1 MSPDRSRTNLP
12 IPDPQHVGLTTYD
25 AKDPDTT
32 FPPIEPLRP
41 PAGAPNVL
49 LVLLDDVGFGASSAY
64 GGPCDTPTAERLAA
78 GGLSFTRFHTTALC
92 APTRAALL
100 TGRNHHSVGMGA
112 VPDLAT
118 SAPGYNSMRPKA
130 AAPLAETLRLNG
142 YSTAQFGKCHEVPMW
157 ENSPVGPFD
166 LWPTGSGFE
175 YFYGFI
181 GGGTNQWYP
190 GLYEGISPVEPTRTP
205 EQGYHL
211 TEDLADRT
219 IAWIRQQKSLAPDK
233 PFFAYFAPGATHAP
247 HHAPKEWIDGYRG
260 RFDAGW
266 DALREET
273 FARQQALGVIPAD
286 AELTAR
292 PEEIPAWDDI
302 DDELKPVLARQM
314 EVYAGFLSH
323 ADHQVGRLVDALED
337 LEILE
342 DTLVL
347 YLIGDNGA
355 SAEGTPH
362 GTFNELLVFNQSM
375 DLETTEFLKA
385 HIDEFGTPAANNHY
399 AVGWAHA
406 TCTPYQ
412 WTKQVASHFG
422 GTRNGMIAH
431 WPAGFDARSETRDQ
445 FHHVTDIAPTVL
457 DAAGIPP
464 PTFVHGIQQMP
475 LHGVS
480 MRYCFDD
487 ARAPGRHE
495 TQYFEIVCNRGIY
508 HQGWTAVTR
517 HSIPWLAAETPAFDD
532 DTWELYDTT
541 TDWSQAHDLA
551 AQYPEKL
558 RDLQRLFLIEAVKYG
573 ALPLDDRRVERF
585 LAVIAGRPELVTGSS
600 QLLFGGMGRLS
611 ESSVINTKNTSHS
624 VTADIEVPEG
634 APSGVFIAQGGAFGG
649 WSLYLL
655 EGRPT
660 YCYNLFGI
668 RRTFVR
674 GVDEVGAG
682 THQVRAE
689 FDYDGG
695 LGGAATVTLFVDGSP
710 VGEGHLERTT
720 PLVYSYDET
729 TDIGCDN
736 GSTVSDEY
744 DEATSRFSGVVNWV
758 EIDIG
763 IDDADHVISADERWR
778 VSMARQ

>member
-1 MSPDRSRTNLP
+1 MATDRPRTNLP
-12 IPDPQHVGLTTYD
+12 IPDPQHVGVTTYD
-25 AKDPDTT
+25 AKDPDTDY
-32 FPPIEPLRP
+32 PAIERLRP
-41 PAGAPNVL
+41 PEGAPNVL
-49 LVLLDDVGFGASSAY
+49 LILLDDVGFGASSAF
-64 GGPCDTPTAERLAA
+64 GGPCQAPTAERLAA
-78 GGLSFTRFHTTALC
+78 EGLSFTRFHTTALC
-92 APTRAALL
+92 APTRASLL

-118 SAPGYNSMRPKA
+118 SAPGYNSVRPRA

-166 LWPTGSGFE
+166 QWPTGSGFE

-181 GGGTNQWYP
+181 GGGTNQWFP
-190 GLYEGISPVEPTRTP
+190 GLYEGTTPVEPTKTP
-205 EQGYHL
+205 DEGYHL
-211 TEDLADRT
+211 TEDLADRA
-219 IAWIRQQKSLAPDK
+219 IAWIRQQKTLAPDK

-247 HHAPKEWIDGYRG
+247 HHVPTEWIDRYRG

-266 DALREET
+266 DVLRQEI
-273 FARQQALGVIPAD
+273 FARQKELGVIPAD
-286 AELTAR
+286 ADLTDR
-292 PEEIPAWDDI
+292 PQEIPAWEDI
-302 DDELKPVLARQM
+302 DEDLKPVLARQM
-314 EVYAGFLSH
+314 EVFAGFLSH
-323 ADHQVGRLVDALED
+323 TDHHAGRLIDALEE
-337 LEILE
+337 LEIL
-342 DTLVL
+342 DGTLVL

-385 HIDEFGTPAANNHY
+385 HIDEFGSPAANNHY

-422 GTRNGMIAH
+422 GTRNGMVAH
-431 WPAGFDARSETRDQ
+431 WPAGFGARGETRSQ
-445 FHHVTDIAPTVL
+445 FHHVTDIAPTIL
-457 DAAGIPP
+457 EAAGIPA

-487 ARAPGRHE
+487 ATAPDRHE

-508 HQGWTAVTR
+508 HKGWTAVTR
-517 HSIPWLAAETPAFDD
+517 HSIPWLAAETPALDD

-541 TDWSQAHDLA
+541 TDWSQAHNLA
-551 AQYPEKL
+551 AEHPEKL
-558 RDLQRLFLIEAVKYG
+558 RQLQRLFLIEAVKYG

-585 LAVIAGRPELVTGSS
+585 LAELAGRPELITGSS

-611 ESSVINTKNTSHS
+611 ESSVINTKNASHS
-624 VTADIEVPEG
+624 VTADCEVPDG
-634 APSGVFIAQGGAFGG
+634 APSGVLVAQGGAFGG

-655 EGRPT
+655 EGVPT
-660 YCYNLFGI
+660 YCYNLFGVT
-668 RRTFVR
+668 RTLVR
-674 GVDEVGAG
+674 GTDPVTPGH
-682 THQVRAE
+682 HQVRVE
-689 FDYDGG
+689 FTYGGG
-695 LGGAATVTLFVDGSP
+695 LGGSATVTLFVDGDP
-710 VGEGHLERTT
+710 VGDGRLERTV

-729 TDIGCDN
+729 TDVGSDT

-744 DEATSRFSGVVNWV
+744 DESTSRFPGTVNWV
-758 EIDIG
+758 QIDVG
-763 IDDADHVISADERWR
+763 ADDADHLISPDERWR